1 MTVTL
6 FAILSAIII
15 VITII
20 YTLYYLYQKRQI
32 ITSVTSLS
40 RGESSER
47 DLVYRL
53 VKAGIPSS
61 TIFHDLYIPNKNG
74 HTQIDLVVPTS
85 VGIFVFEIKDYS
97 GWIFGNANHNK
108 WTQVLAYGQEKHQFY
123 NPIKQNEGHISA
135 LRNSTEQ
142 LNDVPMYSIIV
153 FYGSSEVKK
162 LSNVPANCWVVYPNE
177 AVKLVKHIVDSTPP
191 AIFTDKW
198 EIMRILKSAVENGN
212 DDTIK
217 FEHLQKVQSVNFDK
231 YESTYSYSPRFFGF
245 NRRRRYF

>member
-1 MTVTL
+1 MIETL
-6 FAILSAIII
+6 STILLAVII

-20 YTLYYLYQKRQI
+20 YKLYYQYKKRQI

-74 HTQIDLVVPTS
+74 HTQVDLVVPTS

-142 LNDVPMYSIIV
+142 LKNIPMYSIIV

-177 AVKLVKHIVDSTPP
+177 AVKLIKQIIDSTPP
-191 AIFTDKW
+191 VIFTDKW

-217 FEHLQKVQSVNFDK
+217 FEHLQKFQSVNLGK
-231 YESTYSYSPRFFGF
+231 
-245 NRRRRYF
+245 